1 MRDFESKMAK
11 KVTYQQTEKHKHLN
25 KVNRPK
31 LIFKSSNATTL
42 NKVGRSEFHN
52 QTEWIKKEL

>member
-11 KVTYQQTEKHKHLN
+11 KETYQQTNREAQTPKHKHLN

-31 LIFKSSNATTL
+31 LTFKSCSATAM
-42 NKVGRSEFHN
+42 NKVGR
-52 QTEWIKKEL
+52 K